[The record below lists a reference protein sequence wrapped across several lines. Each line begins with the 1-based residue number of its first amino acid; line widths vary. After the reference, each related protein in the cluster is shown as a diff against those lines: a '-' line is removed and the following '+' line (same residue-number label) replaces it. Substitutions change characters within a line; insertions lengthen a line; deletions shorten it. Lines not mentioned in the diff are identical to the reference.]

1 MIIIESFLEPVRSLN
16 MDSLS
21 DLYYWA
27 CISFCEPGLKS
38 KQKAM
43 GYPLTFMPLLLSI
56 TGSQLGKKAD
66 DCFPQQP
73 A

>member
-1 MIIIESFLEPVRSLN
+1 MIMLESFLDPVRSLN
-16 MDSLS
+16 MDSSS

-27 CISFCEPGLKS
+27 CISFCEQVSNLS
-38 KQKAM
+38 RKQWVT
-43 GYPLTFMPLLLSI
+43 PITFMPLLSI

-66 DCFPQQP
+66 DCFTQQP